1 MKIPRRWSRNLIVGL
16 CLAGLCLAGLAAGGR
31 AQEAEPFEDPP
42 INYSATKPND
52 RASKLN
58 EAFRKQA
65 DEIRGWPARRRL
77 RWLLDQL
84 DVPVDS
90 QILVFSKTSHQ
101 RAIIGPKNPRVL
113 FFSDEAYVGWVP
125 GGAMEVTLFDPVLG
139 ATFYLL
145 DATEDGEKPILQRD
159 NQCLSC
165 HKSYERTP
173 SLRARS
179 VMPDAEGE
187 ALSGSSISNIDPDT
201 PYTDRWGGWYV
212 TGAPSPFRH
221 RGNTVGKTEADFRTA
236 DGKGGVTLQ
245 SLKDYFDIGRYP
257 KPTSDIVALSVH
269 DHQVFVH
276 NVLAAANQ
284 TARLS
289 LARWPATREILQLP
303 ADAPLAGST
312 LVSLTSEADKV
323 ISALLC
329 REEPALPAEGL
340 RGDGEFEK
348 SYEKGRRA
356 DPQGRALRDLDLKTR
371 LFRYRCSPLIYS
383 ESFKGFP
390 PELRTLVLTR
400 LAAILRAEEPPAD
413 YAYLPAAERKAID
426 EILTATLPDLPAS
439 WRRK

>member
-1 MKIPRRWSRNLIVGL
+1 MQTPFRLHRLLLS
-16 CLAGLCLAGLAAGGR
+16 GLALWALTPSGR
-31 AQEAEPFEDPP
+31 GQEAEPFEDPP

-52 RASKLN
+52 RATKLN
-58 EAFRKQA
+58 EAFQKQA

-77 RWLLDQL
+77 RWLLEQL

-101 RAIIGPKNPRVL
+101 RALIGPKNPRVL

-145 DATEDGEKPILQRD
+145 DAQEDGAKPLLQRD

-179 VMPDAEGE
+179 IMPDAEGE
-187 ALSGSSISNIDPDT
+187 ALSGSSISNIEPDT
-201 PYTDRWGGWYV
+201 PYADRWGGWYV
-212 TGAPSPFRH
+212 TGAPNAFRH
-221 RGNTVGKTEADFRTA
+221 RGNTVGKTEEDFRTA

-245 SLKDYFDIGRYP
+245 SLKDHFDIGRYP

-269 DHQVFVH
+269 DHQVYVH

-323 ISALLC
+323 IAALLC
-329 REEPALPAEGL
+329 REEPAAPTEGL
-340 RGDGEFEK
+340 QGDGEFEK
-348 SYEKGRRA
+348 CYAKGRRA
-356 DPQGRALRDLDLKTR
+356 DAQGRALRDLDLKTR

-400 LAAILRAEEPPAD
+400 LAAVLRAEQPAPE
-413 YAYLPAAERKAID
+413 YAYLPAAERQAIY
-426 EILTATLPDLPAS
+426 EILTATLPDLPAG
-439 WRRK
+439 WRTK

>member
-1 MKIPRRWSRNLIVGL
+1 MQTPFRLRTLL
-16 CLAGLCLAGLAAGGR
+16 LAGLALGVLAPAGRG
-31 AQEAEPFEDPP
+31 QEAEPFEDPP

-52 RASKLN
+52 RATKLN
-58 EAFRKQA
+58 AAFEKQA

-77 RWLLDQL
+77 RWLLEQL

-101 RAIIGPKNPRVL
+101 RALIGPKNPRVL
-113 FFSDEAYVGWVP
+113 YFSDEAYVGWVP

-145 DATEDGEKPILQRD
+145 DAQEDGGKPLLQRD

-179 VMPDAEGE
+179 IMPDAEGE

-201 PYTDRWGGWYV
+201 PYADRWGGWYV

-236 DGKGGVTLQ
+236 EGKGGVTLQ
-245 SLKDYFDIGRYP
+245 SLKEYFDVGRYP
-257 KPTSDIVALSVH
+257 KPTSDIVALSIH
-269 DHQVFVH
+269 DHQVYVH

-329 REEPALPAEGL
+329 REEPSVPAEGL
-340 RGDGEFEK
+340 QGDGAFEK
-348 SYEKGRRA
+348 TYALGRRA
-356 DPQGRALRDLDLKTR
+356 DAQGRALRDLDLKTR

-390 PELRTLVLTR
+390 PELRHLVLTR
-400 LAAILRAEEPPAD
+400 LAAILQAESPPAE
-413 YAYLPAAERKAID
+413 YAYLPAPERRAIY
-426 EILTATLPDLPAS
+426 EILTATLPDLPAG
-439 WRRK
+439 WRQK

>member
-1 MKIPRRWSRNLIVGL
+1 MKTPTCMCRNLFLGL
-16 CLAGLCLAGLAAGGR
+16 GLLLTAATAR
-31 AQEAEPFEDPP
+31 SQEAEPFEDPP
-42 INYSATKPND
+42 INYSATKPTD
-52 RASKLN
+52 RATKLN
-58 EAFRKQA
+58 EAFQKQA

-77 RWLLDQL
+77 RWLLEQL
-84 DVPVDS
+84 EVPLDS

-101 RAIIGPKNPRVL
+101 RALIGPKNPRVL

-145 DATEDGEKPILQRD
+145 DAQADEAKPLLQRD

-187 ALSGSSISNIDPDT
+187 ALSGSSISNIEPDT

-221 RGNTVGKTEADFRTA
+221 RGNTVGKTEADFRTS

-245 SLKDYFDIGRYP
+245 TLKDYFDIGRYP
-257 KPTSDIVALSVH
+257 KPTSDIVALSIH
-269 DHQVFVH
+269 DHQVYVH
-276 NVLAAANQ
+276 NVIAAANQ

-303 ADAPLAGST
+303 ANAPLAGST
-312 LVSLTSEADKV
+312 LVSLASD
-323 ISALLC
+323 
-329 REEPALPAEGL
+329 GL
-340 RGDGEFEK
+340 HGDGDFEK
-348 SYEKGRRA
+348 SYVKSRRV
-356 DPQGRALRDLDLKTR
+356 DGQGRSLRDLDLRTR

-383 ESFKGFP
+383 ESFRGFP

-400 LAAILRAEEPPAD
+400 LGAILRAESPPAD
-413 YAYLPAAERKAID
+413 YAFLPAAERQAIA
-426 EILTATLPDLPAS
+426 EILTATLPDLPPA
-439 WRRK
+439 WGQK

>member
-1 MKIPRRWSRNLIVGL
+1 MQTPFRLHAL
-16 CLAGLCLAGLAAGGR
+16 LLAGLALGVLAPAGRG
-31 AQEAEPFEDPP
+31 QEAEPFEDPP

-52 RASKLN
+52 RATKLN
-58 EAFRKQA
+58 AAFEKQA

-77 RWLLDQL
+77 RWLLEQL

-101 RAIIGPKNPRVL
+101 RALIGPKNPRVL
-113 FFSDEAYVGWVP
+113 YFSDEAYVGWVP

-145 DATEDGEKPILQRD
+145 DAQEDGAKPLLQRD

-179 VMPDAEGE
+179 IMPDAEGE

-201 PYTDRWGGWYV
+201 PYADRWGGWYV

-236 DGKGGVTLQ
+236 EGKGGVTLQ
-245 SLKDYFDIGRYP
+245 SLKEYFDVGRYP
-257 KPTSDIVALSVH
+257 KPTSDIVALSIH
-269 DHQVFVH
+269 DHQVYVH

-329 REEPALPAEGL
+329 REEPSVPAEGL
-340 RGDGEFEK
+340 QGDGAFEK
-348 SYEKGRRA
+348 TYALGRRA
-356 DPQGRALRDLDLKTR
+356 DAQGRALRDLDLKTR

-390 PELRTLVLTR
+390 PELRHLVLTR
-400 LAAILRAEEPPAD
+400 LAAILQAESPPAE
-413 YAYLPAAERKAID
+413 YAYLPAPERRAIY
-426 EILTATLPDLPAS
+426 EILTATLPDLPAG
-439 WRRK
+439 WRQK

>member
-1 MKIPRRWSRNLIVGL
+1 MQTPFRWHRLLLG
-16 CLAGLCLAGLAAGGR
+16 GLALWALAPSGR
-31 AQEAEPFEDPP
+31 GQEAEPFEDPP

-52 RASKLN
+52 RATKLN
-58 EAFRKQA
+58 EAFQKQA

-77 RWLLDQL
+77 RWLLEQL

-101 RAIIGPKNPRVL
+101 RALIGPKNPRVL

-145 DATEDGEKPILQRD
+145 DAQEDGAKPLLQRD

-179 VMPDAEGE
+179 IMPDAEGE
-187 ALSGSSISNIDPDT
+187 ALSGSSISNIEPDT
-201 PYTDRWGGWYV
+201 PYADRWGGWYV
-212 TGAPSPFRH
+212 TGAPNAFRH
-221 RGNTVGKTEADFRTA
+221 RGNTVGKTEEDFRTA

-245 SLKDYFDIGRYP
+245 SLKDHFDIGRYP

-269 DHQVFVH
+269 DHQVYVH

-323 ISALLC
+323 IAALLC
-329 REEPALPAEGL
+329 REEPPVPSEGL
-340 RGDGEFEK
+340 QGDGAFEK
-348 SYEKGRRA
+348 TYALGRRA
-356 DPQGRALRDLDLKTR
+356 DAQGRALRDLDLKTR

-400 LAAILRAEEPPAD
+400 LAAILRAEAPAPE
-413 YAYLPAAERKAID
+413 YAYLPAPERQAIY
-426 EILTATLPDLPAS
+426 EILTATLPDLPAG
-439 WRRK
+439 WRPK